1 MNTVDGIGRYI
12 NRTMESKR
20 KITALEIVVYGLR
33 KRNDIESFL
42 PQQICRLL
50 AAVAA

>member
-20 KITALEIVVYGLR
+20 KIAAPEIVVYGLR

-42 PQQICRLL
+42 QQQICRLL